1 MIQTTLDK
9 NSEAQQNKRE
19 NTCIKKQGVLTQG
32 EVNPGRNPAKDDK
45 VSFIREA
52 NPSLYPLLNITLL
65 GIITIDYYVIYM
77 YHTVL

>member
-1 MIQTTLDK
+1 MHSKIREKTFASR
-9 NSEAQQNKRE
+9 NSQE
-19 NTCIKKQGVLTQG
+19 VLTQG
-32 EVNPGRNPAKDDK
+32 EVNPGRNPARDDK
-45 VSFIREA
+45 VSFTREA